1 MNGAERAS
9 ASTRRIPF
17 NDLSVQWRQIAPAMR
32 EDVESIFAK
41 SAFCLGPFVEAFE
54 TEVAQYLGVRHAI
67 AVNSGTSALH
77 VAVLAAGLGPGDEI
91 IVPAH
96 TFIATVWGI
105 LYAGATPVLCDVEP
119 DTGNIDL
126 AASERLMTPAV
137 KAIIPVHLYGQP
149 ADMAGVMNFA
159 MRHRITVIEDTA
171 QSIGAMYQGR
181 HLGTI
186 GAIGCYSFYP
196 GKNLGAAGEAGLVV
210 TSDDKLAARMRAL
223 RNHGQ
228 SERYVH
234 QEVGY
239 NYRMDGLQGAVLRR
253 KLPHLAA
260 WTTARKAL
268 AERYSQRLNGLPV
281 KLPAV
286 RHGDHVWHLYVVR
299 AADRD
304 RLRTHLAERG
314 IETGLH
320 YPVPLHKQPCLSD
333 LPSAQSNFPIAE
345 NWADQCLSL
354 PLYTGMTLDDVDY
367 VSDAVRASY

>member
-1 MNGAERAS
+1 MKGLERAD
-9 ASTRRIPF
+9 ASMRRIPF
-17 NDLSVQWRQIAPAMR
+17 NDLAVQWRQIAPAVR
-32 EDVESIFAK
+32 EDMELIFTD

-54 TEVAQYLGVRHAI
+54 AEIAEYLGIRHAI

-77 VAVLAAGLGPGDEI
+77 IAVLAAGLGPGDEI

-126 AASERLMTPAV
+126 VAAERLMTSAV

-149 ADMAGVMNFA
+149 ADMAGAMNFA
-159 MRHRITVIEDTA
+159 ARHGITVIEDTA

-186 GAIGCYSFYP
+186 GNIGCYSFYP

-210 TSDDKLAARMRAL
+210 TRDDELAAGMRAL

-234 QEVGY
+234 QAVGF

-260 WTTARKAL
+260 WTAARKTL
-268 AERYSQRLNGLPV
+268 ADRYSQRLMGLPL

-304 RLRTHLAERG
+304 RLRTRLTERG

-320 YPVPLHKQPCLSD
+320 YPVPLHKQPCLMD
-333 LPSAQSNFPIAE
+333 LPSARSSFPVAE
-345 NWADQCLSL
+345 NWAEQCLSL

-367 VSDAVRASY
+367 VSDAVRASF

>member
-1 MNGAERAS
+1 MEGVERVR

-17 NDLSVQWRQIAPAMR
+17 NDLSVQWRQIAAAVRDDM
-32 EDVESIFAK
+32 ESIFAK

-54 TEVAQYLGVRHAI
+54 TEIAQYLGIRHAI

-77 VAVLAAGLGPGDEI
+77 IAVLAAGLGPGDEI

-105 LYAGATPVLCDVEP
+105 LYAGAMPVLCDVEP

-126 AASERLMTPAV
+126 VAAERLVTPAV
-137 KAIIPVHLYGQP
+137 RAIIPVHLYGQP

-159 MRHRITVIEDTA
+159 GRHGITVIEDAA

-186 GAIGCYSFYP
+186 GNLGCYSFYP
-196 GKNLGAAGEAGLVV
+196 GKNLGAAGEAGLVI
-210 TSDDKLAARMRAL
+210 TNDDKLAAGMRAL

-234 QEVGY
+234 QEVGF

-260 WTTARKAL
+260 WTTARKTL
-268 AERYSQRLNGLPV
+268 ADRYSQRLKGLPL
-281 KLPAV
+281 KLPTV

-299 AADRD
+299 TADRD
-304 RLRTHLAERG
+304 RLRTRLTERG

-333 LPSAQSNFPIAE
+333 LPSARSSFPVAE
-345 NWADQCLSL
+345 NWADECLSL

-367 VSDAVRASY
+367 VSDAVCASF